1 MYFEFANKR
10 QLLTIALYEDCDIDL
25 KYEACRELQMR
36 QWRDEFLTQT
46 VILYGKGYRIV
57 DIAAEIGIPEY
68 TVQNILKKNGLYG
81 KRVKGCKTE
90 NYHNI

>member
-81 KRVKGCKTE
+81 KRVAG
-90 NYHNI
+90 